1 MNSETDIP
9 IIRTNIFE
17 PPIVVEQSIAVKL
30 AKTGK
35 NLPKPDFTRLKFI

>member
-9 IIRTNIFE
+9 IIRTNISE

-35 NLPKPDFTRLKFI
+35 FWAELGICSN